1 MHSRSLPRHLP
12 SRRRSCCPIPQK
24 ALPTSTKIQDR
35 LDSNLAAGLLTEN
48 GEYGLVSME
57 TDSSSDSEKV
67 RSNFTIVNSQ
77 KNRKQENQINLQ
89 NSEVL

>member
-1 MHSRSLPRHLP
+1 MLSH
-12 SRRRSCCPIPQK
+12 
-24 ALPTSTKIQDR
+24 TSEGAPCKHNRIQDR
-35 LDSNLAAGLLTEN
+35 LGPDLAAGLLTEN

-77 KNRKQENQINLQ
+77 KDRKQENQINLQ